1 MHGTVIQIA
10 QPDNV
15 VIPFRELIF
24 RDIRIRGSLIASPSE
39 ARDMLALVAGH
50 GIGVH
55 TNAFNGLDEIEKV
68 VELAHSGRMKGK
80 GIIIVDKEQVA
91 MEREL
96 GATV

>member
-1 MHGTVIQIA
+1 
-10 QPDNV
+10 
-15 VIPFRELIF
+15 
-24 RDIRIRGSLIASPSE
+24 
-39 ARDMLALVAGH
+39 
-50 GIGVH
+50 
-55 TNAFNGLDEIEKV
+55 LDEIEKV